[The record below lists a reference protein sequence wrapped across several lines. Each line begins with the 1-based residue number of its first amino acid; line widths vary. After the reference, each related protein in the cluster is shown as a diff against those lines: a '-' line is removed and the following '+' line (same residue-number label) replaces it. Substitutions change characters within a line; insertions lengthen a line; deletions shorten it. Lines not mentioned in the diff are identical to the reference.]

1 MNLKTIMMKVT
12 AFIGSA
18 RKKHTHTA
26 TENFLK
32 NLQTYGDVEYE
43 LVPLNEYNLKICKGC
58 KLCCDKGEEL
68 CPLKDD
74 RDLLLQ
80 KIEESDGVIFAS
92 PNYSFQV
99 SGLMKV
105 FLDRFGFLFHRPRYF
120 GKTFTSIVAQGVYGG
135 NKIIKYFNFIGK
147 ALGCNV
153 VKGSCIKTLEP
164 MSEKQEIKI
173 NKTIDK
179 HSKKF
184 YKRLVKKEFPIP
196 SLFDLMIFRLSRSSI
211 KNQLDENFR
220 DYNYYMDKGWFE
232 SDFFYPVKL
241 NPLKKLTGKLID
253 ILV

>member
-1 MNLKTIMMKVT
+1 MKVI

-18 RKKHTHTA
+18 RKKHTYTA

-74 RDLLLQ
+74 RDLLLK

-173 NKTIDK
+173 NETINK

>member
-1 MNLKTIMMKVT
+1 MMKVT

-74 RDLLLQ
+74 RDLLLK